1 MFLEIKSTSER
12 AIRNKANALKLLER
26 WELAIEWYGKCFEI
40 DGDLLNLSNKGWCYA
55 QLAEEMT
62 DIEIKKQYYANAI
75 EIFDSV
81 IESDENN
88 YNAYINKAL
97 IFFDLQIYDKCKNNL
112 EKAIEINPTYSGSW
126 GLFGDLE
133 RAVKNYENALLF
145 YNKSLEIEP
154 SNVGI
159 LNNKANVLDQL
170 ERNDE
175 ALACY
180 DESIQLELTD
190 FALTRAGIQLNIL
203 SRSAEALDYF
213 DESLKIAPENT
224 LTIGNRAHSLRI
236 VKNYEE
242 ALACIN
248 ELIKIEPDDVWNI
261 TEKIKIYWDWEKYD
275 EAIEIAE
282 HALRQF
288 PNDEEQI
295 LNLLITICKKFGN
308 TSKQKEYEEKLQN
321 LRDSQ

>member
-1 MFLEIKSTSER
+1 MTSTPLGFPVEPEVLVISGNNTFESTATMSMD
-12 AIRNKANALKLLER
+12 AI
-26 WELAIEWYGKCFEI
+26 GH
-40 DGDLLNLSNKGWCYA
+40 
-55 QLAEEMT
+55 T
-62 DIEIKKQYYANAI
+62 
-75 EIFDSV
+75 
-81 IESDENN
+81 
-88 YNAYINKAL
+88 
-97 IFFDLQIYDKCKNNL
+97 
-112 EKAIEINPTYSGSW
+112 
-126 GLFGDLE
+126 
-133 RAVKNYENALLF
+133 
-145 YNKSLEIEP
+145 
-154 SNVGI
+154 
-159 LNNKANVLDQL
+159 NVLKISSDL
-170 ERNDE
+170 PK
-175 ALACY
+175 A
-180 DESIQLELTD
+180 
-190 FALTRAGIQLNIL
+190 
-203 SRSAEALDYF
+203 SAEALDYF

-236 VKNYEE
+236 LKNYEE

-295 LNLLITICKKFGN
+295 LNLLITICKKVGN